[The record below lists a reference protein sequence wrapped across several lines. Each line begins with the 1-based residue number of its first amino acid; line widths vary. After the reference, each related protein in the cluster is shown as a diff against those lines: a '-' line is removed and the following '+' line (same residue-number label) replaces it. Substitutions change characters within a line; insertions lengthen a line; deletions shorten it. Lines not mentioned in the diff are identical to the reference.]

1 MASGLDVG
9 WRGFNRRYPGMSEIA
24 VAATAT
30 LPTLIDRAASALTA
44 ARDSGEVLEARDMAR
59 VAYDA
64 AKSAGRMAR
73 AKKAHDEV
81 IAAVYRAQADALLI
95 EARAKMRL
103 ADEYDAAQER
113 GEVQLR
119 GGNRWIDVDD
129 DNTKPATTADL
140 GLRRD
145 EIHEARQ
152 LRNMERDNPGIIE
165 NTLNELVERGQEPT
179 KAAIKHVHV
188 SANSGNNEWY
198 TPAQYIEAARRVMGG
213 IDLDPATCEIANRTV
228 GAARIFTAEDDGLSQ
243 EWPIG
248 RIWMNP
254 PYAQPLIG
262 HFSERI
268 AQEVKLGSEAIVL
281 VNNATE
287 TAWFQ
292 TMAEACSAI
301 CFPKGRIKFLDP
313 DGKPSGAPLQ
323 GQAIIYLGENSN
335 RFDSEFSVFGF
346 VVRK

>member
-1 MASGLDVG
+1 MNDLS
-9 WRGFNRRYPGMSEIA
+9 A
-24 VAATAT
+24 VRQTSDT
-30 LPTLIDRAASALTA
+30 LPSLIDRAATTLAS

-81 IAAVYRAQADALLI
+81 IGAVYRAQADALLI

-113 GEVQLR
+113 GEVHR
-119 GGNRWIDVDD
+119 HGGQIPRDVADA
-129 DNTKPATTADL
+129 NIPSLADL

-152 LRNMERDNPGIIE
+152 LRNMERDNPGVIE

-179 KAAIKHVHV
+179 KAALKHVHV

-198 TPAQYIEAARRVMGG
+198 TPPEYIEAARRVMGG
-213 IDLDPATCEIANRTV
+213 IDLDPATSEIANKTV
-228 GAARIFTAEDDGLSQ
+228 GATKIFTAQDDGLSQ

-262 HFSERI
+262 QFSERM
-268 AQEVKLGSEAIVL
+268 AQETQLGSEAIVL

-287 TAWFQ
+287 TVWFQ
-292 TMAEACSAI
+292 TMANACSAI
-301 CFPKGRIKFLDP
+301 CFPKSRIKFLDP
-313 DGKPSGAPLQ
+313 NGKPNGAPLQ
-323 GQAIIYLGENSN
+323 GQAFLYFGKGVPAFESN
-335 RFDSEFSVFGF
+335 FLKFGF
-346 VVRK
+346 VVKK

>member
-1 MASGLDVG
+1 MNDLSTVRQTND
-9 WRGFNRRYPGMSEIA
+9 
-24 VAATAT
+24 T
-30 LPTLIDRAASALTA
+30 LPTLIDRAATALA
-44 ARDSGEVLEARDMAR
+44 SARDSGEVLEARDMAR

-81 IAAVYRAQADALLI
+81 IGAVYRAQADALLI

-103 ADEYDAAQER
+103 ADEYDAAQAR
-113 GEVQLR
+113 GEVASDGR
-119 GGNRWIDVDD
+119 PKTVVGGNGI
-129 DNTKPATTADL
+129 PATSTDL

-152 LRNMERDNPGIIE
+152 LRNMERDNPGVIE
-165 NTLNELVERGQEPT
+165 NTLNELVESGQEPT
-179 KAAIKHVHV
+179 KAALKHVHV

-198 TPAQYIEAARRVMGG
+198 TPPEYIAAARRVMGG
-213 IDLDPATCEIANRTV
+213 IDLDPATSEIANKTV
-228 GAARIFTAEDDGLSQ
+228 GATKIFTAQDDGLRQ

-262 HFSERI
+262 QFSERM
-268 AQEVKLGSEAIVL
+268 AQEAVRGSEAIVL

-287 TAWFQ
+287 TVWFQ
-292 TMAEACSAI
+292 TMANACSAI
-301 CFPKGRIKFLDP
+301 CFPKSRIKFLDP

-323 GQAIIYLGENSN
+323 GQAVIYFGPNVQS
-335 RFDSEFSVFGF
+335 FIAEFSKFGF
-346 VVRK
+346 VVTK

>member
-1 MASGLDVG
+1 MNDLS
-9 WRGFNRRYPGMSEIA
+9 A
-24 VAATAT
+24 VRQANDT
-30 LPTLIDRAASALTA
+30 LPSLIDRAATTLAS
-44 ARDSGEVLEARDMAR
+44 ARDSGEVLEARDIAR

-64 AKSAGRMAR
+64 AKSAGRMAK

-81 IAAVYRAQADALLI
+81 IGAVYRAQADALLI

-113 GEVQLR
+113 GEVASNGQR
-119 GGNRWIDVDD
+119 GAAKAVDD
-129 DNTKPATTADL
+129 PNSFSPATASDL

-152 LRNMERDNPGIIE
+152 LRNLERDNPGVIE
-165 NTLNELVERGQEPT
+165 NTLNELVESGQEPT
-179 KAAIKHVHV
+179 KAALKHVHV

-198 TPAQYIEAARRVMGG
+198 TPPEYIAAARRVMGG
-213 IDLDPATCEIANRTV
+213 IDLDPATSEIANKTV
-228 GAARIFTAEDDGLSQ
+228 GATKIFTAEDDGLTQ

-262 HFSERI
+262 QFSERM
-268 AQEVKLGSEAIVL
+268 AQETQLGSEAIVL

-287 TAWFQ
+287 TVWFQ
-292 TMAEACSAI
+292 TMANVCSAI
-301 CFPKGRIKFLDP
+301 CFPKSRIKFLDP

-323 GQAIIYLGENSN
+323 GQAVIYFGPNVQS
-335 RFDSEFSVFGF
+335 FIAEFSVFGF
-346 VVRK
+346 VVTK

>member
-1 MASGLDVG
+1 M
-9 WRGFNRRYPGMSEIA
+9 EITPMNDLS
-24 VAATAT
+24 VTAQESDT
-30 LPTLIDRAASALTA
+30 LPSLIDRAATALSS
-44 ARDSGEVLEARDMAR
+44 ARDSGEVLEARNMAR
-59 VAYDA
+59 LAYDA

-81 IAAVYRAQADALLI
+81 VGAVYRAQADALLI

-113 GEVQLR
+113 GEVAKR
-119 GGNRWIDVDD
+119 GQKKSDVGDGNIS
-129 DNTKPATTADL
+129 TDL
-140 GLRRD
+140 GLRRY

-152 LRNMERDNPGIIE
+152 LRNMERDNPGVIE
-165 NTLNELVERGQEPT
+165 NTLSELVERGEEPT

-198 TPAQYIEAARRVMGG
+198 TPPEYIEAARRVMGG
-213 IDLDPATCEIANRTV
+213 IDLDPATSEVANLTV
-228 GAARIFTAEDDGLSQ
+228 QAGKIFTSEDNGL
-243 EWPIG
+243 EKDWPVG

-262 HFSERI
+262 QFSERI
-268 AQEVKLGSEAIVL
+268 AQEAIRGSEAIVL

-292 TMAEACSAI
+292 AMASVCSGI
-301 CFPKGRIKFLDP
+301 CFPKGRIKYHTP
-313 DGKPSGAPLQ
+313 NGGPAKTPLQ
-323 GQAIIYLGENSN
+323 GQAFVYFGDNFDEFYDVFSN
-335 RFDSEFSVFGF
+335 FGL
-346 VVRK
+346 VVKK